1 MNSWNSILQKL
12 HPLAASTQEH
22 LAKAGEK
29 LRRQAAAVIFGIT
42 AAAALFAAECTPVG
56 ESGSFTAFAETL
68 AGEQKEAL
76 QEKKNDTVLPE
87 TEKTSDKEET
97 ESAEEAN
104 IEDGEPE
111 NAWESRTVQA
121 ASLKTGTDGTNPS
134 ETEEAQEDPELEN
147 SSKEDSAETSS
158 SKEDSTKETSA
169 ETDAAKEDS
178 SEEISAK
185 EISANG
191 DPEQE
196 DAESTTGLTQV
207 EGLPEEDPQA
217 AEAFTDYTESDYNV
231 LLRIVQAEAGGC
243 DMKGKILVANVILNR
258 VESDEFP
265 DTITDVVYEKRQF
278 SPVSNGSINR
288 CKVEEETVEA
298 VDRAL
303 AGEDYSEG
311 ALFFMNRRASSGSN
325 VRWFDTHLDYLFQ
338 HGGHEFF
345 K

>member
-12 HPLAASTQEH
+12 HHLAASTQEH

-29 LRRQAAAVIFGIT
+29 PRRQAAAVIFGIT
-42 AAAALFAAECTPVG
+42 AAAALFAAERTPVG

-68 AGEQKEAL
+68 AGERKEAL

-121 ASLKTGTDGTNPS
+121 ASLKTGTDGTNTL
-134 ETEEAQEDPELEN
+134 ELEELQED
-147 SSKEDSAETSS
+147 SKE
-158 SKEDSTKETSA
+158 EDSEKEISA

-178 SEEISAK
+178 AK
-185 EISANG
+185 AISANG
-191 DPEQE
+191 ALEQE
-196 DAESTTGLTQV
+196 NADSMTGLTQV

-217 AEAFTDYTESDYNV
+217 AEAFADYTESDYNV

-311 ALFFMNRRASSGSN
+311 ALYFMNRRASSGSN

>member
-12 HPLAASTQEH
+12 HHLAASTQEH

-56 ESGSFTAFAETL
+56 EAGSFTAFAETL
-68 AGEQKEAL
+68 AEEQKEAL

-97 ESAEEAN
+97 EGAEDAN

-111 NAWESRTVQA
+111 NAWESRTVRA
-121 ASLKTGTDGTNPS
+121 ASLKAGTDGTNTL
-134 ETEEAQEDPELEN
+134 ELEELQED
-147 SSKEDSAETSS
+147 SKE
-158 SKEDSTKETSA
+158 EDSEKEISA

-178 SEEISAK
+178 AK
-185 EISANG
+185 AISANG
-191 DPEQE
+191 ALEQE
-196 DAESTTGLTQV
+196 NADSMTGLTQV
-207 EGLPEEDPQA
+207 EGLPEEDPQV
-217 AEAFTDYTESDYNV
+217 AEAFADYTESDYNV

-311 ALFFMNRRASSGSN
+311 ALYFMNRRASSGSN

>member
-1 MNSWNSILQKL
+1 M
-12 HPLAASTQEH
+12 
-22 LAKAGEK
+22 
-29 LRRQAAAVIFGIT
+29 
-42 AAAALFAAECTPVG
+42 
-56 ESGSFTAFAETL
+56 
-68 AGEQKEAL
+68 
-76 QEKKNDTVLPE
+76 
-87 TEKTSDKEET
+87 
-97 ESAEEAN
+97 
-104 IEDGEPE
+104 
-111 NAWESRTVQA
+111 
-121 ASLKTGTDGTNPS
+121 
-134 ETEEAQEDPELEN
+134 
-147 SSKEDSAETSS
+147 
-158 SKEDSTKETSA
+158 
-169 ETDAAKEDS
+169 
-178 SEEISAK
+178 
-185 EISANG
+185 
-191 DPEQE
+191 
-196 DAESTTGLTQV
+196 

-288 CKVEEETVEA
+288 CKVEQETVEA

>member
-12 HPLAASTQEH
+12 HHLAASTQEH

-29 LRRQAAAVIFGIT
+29 PRRQAAAVIFGIT

-111 NAWESRTVQA
+111 NAWESRTVRA
-121 ASLKTGTDGTNPS
+121 ASLKTGTDGTNTL
-134 ETEEAQEDPELEN
+134 ELEELQED
-147 SSKEDSAETSS
+147 SKE
-158 SKEDSTKETSA
+158 EDSEKEISA

-178 SEEISAK
+178 AK
-185 EISANG
+185 AISANG
-191 DPEQE
+191 ALEQE
-196 DAESTTGLTQV
+196 NSDSMTGLTQV
-207 EGLPEEDPQA
+207 EGLPEEDPQV
-217 AEAFTDYTESDYNV
+217 AEAFADYTESDYNV

>member
-12 HPLAASTQEH
+12 HHLAASTQEH

-56 ESGSFTAFAETL
+56 EAGSFTAFAETL
-68 AGEQKEAL
+68 AEEQKEAL

-97 ESAEEAN
+97 EGAEDAN

-111 NAWESRTVQA
+111 NAWESRTVRA
-121 ASLKTGTDGTNPS
+121 ASLKAGTDGTNTL
-134 ETEEAQEDPELEN
+134 ELEELQED
-147 SSKEDSAETSS
+147 SKE
-158 SKEDSTKETSA
+158 EDSEKEISA

-178 SEEISAK
+178 AK
-185 EISANG
+185 AISANG
-191 DPEQE
+191 ALEQE
-196 DAESTTGLTQV
+196 NADSMTGLTQV
-207 EGLPEEDPQA
+207 EGLPEEDPQV
-217 AEAFTDYTESDYNV
+217 AEAFADYTESDYNV

-288 CKVEEETVEA
+288 CKVEEGNRGSGGPGPGWGRLFGGRSVFYEPKSIQ
-298 VDRAL
+298 RKQCAL
-303 AGEDYSEG
+303 
-311 ALFFMNRRASSGSN
+311 
-325 VRWFDTHLDYLFQ
+325 V
-338 HGGHEFF
+338 
-345 K
+345 

>member
-12 HPLAASTQEH
+12 HHLAASTQEH

-29 LRRQAAAVIFGIT
+29 PRRQAAAVIFGIT

-121 ASLKTGTDGTNPS
+121 ASLKTGTDGTNTL
-134 ETEEAQEDPELEN
+134 ELEELQED
-147 SSKEDSAETSS
+147 SKE
-158 SKEDSTKETSA
+158 EDSEKEISA

-178 SEEISAK
+178 AK
-185 EISANG
+185 AISANG
-191 DPEQE
+191 ALEQE
-196 DAESTTGLTQV
+196 NADSMTGLTQV

-217 AEAFTDYTESDYNV
+217 AEAFADYTESDYNV

-243 DMKGKILVANVILNR
+243 DMKGKILVVNVILNR

>member
-12 HPLAASTQEH
+12 HHLAASTQEH

-29 LRRQAAAVIFGIT
+29 PRRQAAAVIFGIT

-121 ASLKTGTDGTNPS
+121 ASLKTGTDGTNTL
-134 ETEEAQEDPELEN
+134 ELEELQED
-147 SSKEDSAETSS
+147 SKE
-158 SKEDSTKETSA
+158 EDSEKEISA

-178 SEEISAK
+178 AK
-185 EISANG
+185 AISANG
-191 DPEQE
+191 ALEQE
-196 DAESTTGLTQV
+196 NADSMTGLTQV
-207 EGLPEEDPQA
+207 EGLPEEAPQV
-217 AEAFTDYTESDYNV
+217 AEAFADYTESDYNV

-288 CKVEEETVEA
+288 CKVEQETVEA

>member
-12 HPLAASTQEH
+12 HHLAASTQEH

-56 ESGSFTAFAETL
+56 EAGSFTAFAETL
-68 AGEQKEAL
+68 AEEQKEAL

-121 ASLKTGTDGTNPS
+121 ASLKTGTDGTNTL
-134 ETEEAQEDPELEN
+134 ELEELQED
-147 SSKEDSAETSS
+147 SKE
-158 SKEDSTKETSA
+158 EDSEKEISA

-178 SEEISAK
+178 AK
-185 EISANG
+185 AISANG
-191 DPEQE
+191 ALEQE
-196 DAESTTGLTQV
+196 NADSMTGLTQV

-217 AEAFTDYTESDYNV
+217 AEAFADYTESDYNV

-311 ALFFMNRRASSGSN
+311 ALYFMNRRASSGSN

>member
-12 HPLAASTQEH
+12 HHLAASTQEH

-42 AAAALFAAECTPVG
+42 AAAALFAAERTPVG
-56 ESGSFTAFAETL
+56 EAGSFTAFAETL
-68 AGEQKEAL
+68 AEEQKEAL

-121 ASLKTGTDGTNPS
+121 ASLKTGTDGTNTL
-134 ETEEAQEDPELEN
+134 ELEELQED
-147 SSKEDSAETSS
+147 SKE
-158 SKEDSTKETSA
+158 EDSEKEISA

-178 SEEISAK
+178 AK
-185 EISANG
+185 AISANG
-191 DPEQE
+191 ALEQE
-196 DAESTTGLTQV
+196 NADSMTGLTQV
-207 EGLPEEDPQA
+207 EGLPEEDPQV
-217 AEAFTDYTESDYNV
+217 AEAFADYTESDYNV

-258 VESDEFP
+258 VGSDEFP

>member
-12 HPLAASTQEH
+12 HHLAASTQEH

-29 LRRQAAAVIFGIT
+29 PRRQAAAVIFGIT

-56 ESGSFTAFAETL
+56 EAGSFTAFAETL
-68 AGEQKEAL
+68 AEEQKEAL

-121 ASLKTGTDGTNPS
+121 ASLKTGTDGTNTL
-134 ETEEAQEDPELEN
+134 ELEELQED
-147 SSKEDSAETSS
+147 SKE
-158 SKEDSTKETSA
+158 EDSEKEISA

-178 SEEISAK
+178 AK
-185 EISANG
+185 AISANG
-191 DPEQE
+191 ALEQE
-196 DAESTTGLTQV
+196 NADSMTGLTQV
-207 EGLPEEDPQA
+207 EGLPEEDPQV
-217 AEAFTDYTESDYNV
+217 AEAFADYTESDYNV

-311 ALFFMNRRASSGSN
+311 ALFFMNRRASSGNN
-325 VRWFDTHLDYLFQ
+325 VSWFDTHLDYLFQ

>member
-12 HPLAASTQEH
+12 HHLAASTQEH

-56 ESGSFTAFAETL
+56 EAGSFTAFAETL
-68 AGEQKEAL
+68 AEEQKEAL

-97 ESAEEAN
+97 EGAEDAN

-111 NAWESRTVQA
+111 NAWESRTVRA
-121 ASLKTGTDGTNPS
+121 ASLKAGTDGTNTL
-134 ETEEAQEDPELEN
+134 ELEELQED
-147 SSKEDSAETSS
+147 SKE
-158 SKEDSTKETSA
+158 EDSEKEISA

-178 SEEISAK
+178 AK
-185 EISANG
+185 AISANG
-191 DPEQE
+191 ALEQE
-196 DAESTTGLTQV
+196 NADSMTGLTQV
-207 EGLPEEDPQA
+207 EGLPEEDPQV
-217 AEAFTDYTESDYNV
+217 AEAFADYTESDYNV

-288 CKVEEETVEA
+288 CKVEQETVEA

>member
-12 HPLAASTQEH
+12 HHLAASTQEH

-29 LRRQAAAVIFGIT
+29 PRRQAAAVIFGIT

-56 ESGSFTAFAETL
+56 EAGSFTAFAETL
-68 AGEQKEAL
+68 AEEQKEAL

-121 ASLKTGTDGTNPS
+121 ASLKTGTDGTNTL
-134 ETEEAQEDPELEN
+134 ELEELQED
-147 SSKEDSAETSS
+147 SKE
-158 SKEDSTKETSA
+158 EDSEKEISA

-178 SEEISAK
+178 AK
-185 EISANG
+185 AISANG
-191 DPEQE
+191 ALEQE
-196 DAESTTGLTQV
+196 NADSMTGLTQV

-217 AEAFTDYTESDYNV
+217 AEAFADYTESDYNV

-311 ALFFMNRRASSGSN
+311 ALYFMNRRASSGSN

>member
-12 HPLAASTQEH
+12 HHLAASTQEH

-29 LRRQAAAVIFGIT
+29 PRRQAAAVIFGIT

-68 AGEQKEAL
+68 AEEQKEAL

-121 ASLKTGTDGTNPS
+121 ASLKTGTDGTNTL
-134 ETEEAQEDPELEN
+134 ELEELQED
-147 SSKEDSAETSS
+147 SKE
-158 SKEDSTKETSA
+158 EDSEKEISA

-178 SEEISAK
+178 AK
-185 EISANG
+185 AISANG
-191 DPEQE
+191 ALEQE
-196 DAESTTGLTQV
+196 NADSMTGLTQV

-217 AEAFTDYTESDYNV
+217 AEAFADYTESDYNV

-288 CKVEEETVEA
+288 CKVEQETVEA

>member
-12 HPLAASTQEH
+12 HHLAASTQEH

-56 ESGSFTAFAETL
+56 EAGSFTAFAETL
-68 AGEQKEAL
+68 AEEQKEAL

-121 ASLKTGTDGTNPS
+121 ASLKTGTDGTNTL
-134 ETEEAQEDPELEN
+134 ELEELQED
-147 SSKEDSAETSS
+147 SKE
-158 SKEDSTKETSA
+158 EDSEKEISA

-178 SEEISAK
+178 AK
-185 EISANG
+185 AISANG
-191 DPEQE
+191 ALEQE
-196 DAESTTGLTQV
+196 NADSMTGLTQV
-207 EGLPEEDPQA
+207 EGLPEEDPQV
-217 AEAFTDYTESDYNV
+217 AEAFADYTESDYNV

-288 CKVEEETVEA
+288 CKVEQETVEA

>member
-12 HPLAASTQEH
+12 HHLAASTQEH

-29 LRRQAAAVIFGIT
+29 PRRQAAAVIFGIT

-121 ASLKTGTDGTNPS
+121 ASLKAGTDGTNTL
-134 ETEEAQEDPELEN
+134 ELEELQED
-147 SSKEDSAETSS
+147 SKE
-158 SKEDSTKETSA
+158 EDSEKEISA

-178 SEEISAK
+178 AK
-185 EISANG
+185 AISANG
-191 DPEQE
+191 ALEQE
-196 DAESTTGLTQV
+196 NADSMTGLTQV
-207 EGLPEEDPQA
+207 EGLPEEDPQV
-217 AEAFTDYTESDYNV
+217 AEAFADYTESDYNV

-311 ALFFMNRRASSGSN
+311 ALYFMNRRASSGSN

>member
-12 HPLAASTQEH
+12 HHLAASTQEH

-29 LRRQAAAVIFGIT
+29 PRRQAAAVIFGIT

-111 NAWESRTVQA
+111 NSWESRTVQA
-121 ASLKTGTDGTNPS
+121 ASLKTGTDGTNTL
-134 ETEEAQEDPELEN
+134 ELEELQED
-147 SSKEDSAETSS
+147 SKE
-158 SKEDSTKETSA
+158 EDSEKEISA

-178 SEEISAK
+178 AK
-185 EISANG
+185 AISANG
-191 DPEQE
+191 ALEQE
-196 DAESTTGLTQV
+196 NADSMTGLTQV

-258 VESDEFP
+258 VGSDEFP

-288 CKVEEETVEA
+288 CKVEQETVEA

>member
-12 HPLAASTQEH
+12 HHLAASTQEH

-56 ESGSFTAFAETL
+56 EAGSFTAFAETL

-121 ASLKTGTDGTNPS
+121 ASLKTGTDGTNTL
-134 ETEEAQEDPELEN
+134 ELEELQED
-147 SSKEDSAETSS
+147 SKE
-158 SKEDSTKETSA
+158 EDSEKEISA

-178 SEEISAK
+178 AK
-185 EISANG
+185 AISANG
-191 DPEQE
+191 ALEQE
-196 DAESTTGLTQV
+196 NADSMTGLTQV
-207 EGLPEEDPQA
+207 EGLPEEDPQV
-217 AEAFTDYTESDYNV
+217 AEAFADYTESDYNV

>member
-12 HPLAASTQEH
+12 HHLAASTQEH

-29 LRRQAAAVIFGIT
+29 PRRQAAAVIFGIT

-56 ESGSFTAFAETL
+56 EAGSFTAFAETL
-68 AGEQKEAL
+68 AEEQKEAL

-97 ESAEEAN
+97 EGAEDAN

-111 NAWESRTVQA
+111 NAWESRTVRA
-121 ASLKTGTDGTNPS
+121 ASLKTGTDGTNTS

-147 SSKEDSAETSS
+147 SSKEDSA
-158 SKEDSTKETSA
+158 KET
-169 ETDAAKEDS
+169 
-178 SEEISAK
+178 
-185 EISANG
+185 SANG

-288 CKVEEETVEA
+288 CKVEQETVEA

>member
-12 HPLAASTQEH
+12 HHLAASTQEH

-29 LRRQAAAVIFGIT
+29 PRRQAAAVIFGIT

-121 ASLKTGTDGTNPS
+121 ASLKTGTDGTNTL
-134 ETEEAQEDPELEN
+134 ELEELQED
-147 SSKEDSAETSS
+147 SKE
-158 SKEDSTKETSA
+158 EDSEKEISA

-178 SEEISAK
+178 AK
-185 EISANG
+185 AISANG
-191 DPEQE
+191 ALEQE
-196 DAESTTGLTQV
+196 NADSMTGLTQV

-217 AEAFTDYTESDYNV
+217 AEAFADYTESDYNV

-288 CKVEEETVEA
+288 CQVAEETVEA

-311 ALFFMNRRASSGSN
+311 ALYFMNRRASSGSN

>member
-12 HPLAASTQEH
+12 HHLAASTQEH

-29 LRRQAAAVIFGIT
+29 PRRQAAAVIFGIT

-121 ASLKTGTDGTNPS
+121 ASLKTGTDGTNTS
-134 ETEEAQEDPELEN
+134 ELEELQED
-147 SSKEDSAETSS
+147 SKE
-158 SKEDSTKETSA
+158 EDSEKEISA

-178 SEEISAK
+178 AK
-185 EISANG
+185 AISANG
-191 DPEQE
+191 ALEQE
-196 DAESTTGLTQV
+196 NADSMTGLTQV
-207 EGLPEEDPQA
+207 EGLPEEDPQV
-217 AEAFTDYTESDYNV
+217 AEAFADYTESDYNV

-311 ALFFMNRRASSGSN
+311 ALYFMNRRASSGSN

>member
-12 HPLAASTQEH
+12 HHLAASTQEH

-29 LRRQAAAVIFGIT
+29 PRRQAAAVIFGIT

-121 ASLKTGTDGTNPS
+121 ASLKTGTDGTNTL
-134 ETEEAQEDPELEN
+134 ELEELQED
-147 SSKEDSAETSS
+147 SKE
-158 SKEDSTKETSA
+158 EDSEKEISA

-178 SEEISAK
+178 AK
-185 EISANG
+185 AISANG
-191 DPEQE
+191 ALEQE
-196 DAESTTGLTQV
+196 NADSMTGLTQV
-207 EGLPEEDPQA
+207 EGLPEEDPQV
-217 AEAFTDYTESDYNV
+217 AEAFADYTESDYNV

-258 VESDEFP
+258 VGSDEFP

-288 CKVEEETVEA
+288 CKVEQETVEA

>member
-12 HPLAASTQEH
+12 HHLAASTQEH

-56 ESGSFTAFAETL
+56 EAGSFTAFAETL
-68 AGEQKEAL
+68 AEEQKEAL

-121 ASLKTGTDGTNPS
+121 ASLKTGTDGTNTL
-134 ETEEAQEDPELEN
+134 ELEELQED
-147 SSKEDSAETSS
+147 SKE
-158 SKEDSTKETSA
+158 EDSEKEISA

-178 SEEISAK
+178 AK
-185 EISANG
+185 AISANG
-191 DPEQE
+191 ALEQE
-196 DAESTTGLTQV
+196 NADSMTGLTQV
-207 EGLPEEDPQA
+207 EGLPEEDPQV
-217 AEAFTDYTESDYNV
+217 AEAFADYTESDYNV

>member
-12 HPLAASTQEH
+12 HHLAASTQEH

-56 ESGSFTAFAETL
+56 EAGSFTAFAETL
-68 AGEQKEAL
+68 AEEQKEAL

-121 ASLKTGTDGTNPS
+121 ASLKTGTDGTNTS
-134 ETEEAQEDPELEN
+134 ELEKLQED
-147 SSKEDSAETSS
+147 SKEEDSA
-158 SKEDSTKETSA
+158 KETSA

-178 SEEISAK
+178 AK
-185 EISANG
+185 AISANG
-191 DPEQE
+191 ALEQE
-196 DAESTTGLTQV
+196 DAESKTGLTQV

>member
-12 HPLAASTQEH
+12 HHLAASTQEH

-29 LRRQAAAVIFGIT
+29 PRRQAAAVIFGIT

-68 AGEQKEAL
+68 AEEQKEAL

-111 NAWESRTVQA
+111 NSWESRTVQA
-121 ASLKTGTDGTNPS
+121 ASLKTGTDGTNTL
-134 ETEEAQEDPELEN
+134 ELEELQED
-147 SSKEDSAETSS
+147 SKE
-158 SKEDSTKETSA
+158 EDSEKEISA

-178 SEEISAK
+178 AK
-185 EISANG
+185 AISANG
-191 DPEQE
+191 ALEQE
-196 DAESTTGLTQV
+196 NADSMTGLTQV
-207 EGLPEEDPQA
+207 EGLPEEDPQV
-217 AEAFTDYTESDYNV
+217 AEAFADYTESDYNV

-288 CKVEEETVEA
+288 CKVEQETVEA

>member
-12 HPLAASTQEH
+12 HHLAASTQEH

-29 LRRQAAAVIFGIT
+29 PRRQAAAVIFGIT

-121 ASLKTGTDGTNPS
+121 ASLKTGTDGTNTL
-134 ETEEAQEDPELEN
+134 ELEELQED
-147 SSKEDSAETSS
+147 SKE
-158 SKEDSTKETSA
+158 EDSEKEISA

-178 SEEISAK
+178 AK
-185 EISANG
+185 VISANG
-191 DPEQE
+191 ALEQE
-196 DAESTTGLTQV
+196 NADSMTGLTQV

-217 AEAFTDYTESDYNV
+217 AEAFADYTESDYNV

-311 ALFFMNRRASSGSN
+311 ALYFMNRRASSGSN

>member
-12 HPLAASTQEH
+12 HHLAASTQEH

-56 ESGSFTAFAETL
+56 EAGSFTAFAETL
-68 AGEQKEAL
+68 AEEQKEAL

-97 ESAEEAN
+97 EGAEDAN

-111 NAWESRTVQA
+111 NAWESRTVRA
-121 ASLKTGTDGTNPS
+121 ASLKAGTDGTNTL
-134 ETEEAQEDPELEN
+134 ELEELQED
-147 SSKEDSAETSS
+147 SKE
-158 SKEDSTKETSA
+158 EDSEKEISA

-178 SEEISAK
+178 AK
-185 EISANG
+185 AISANG
-191 DPEQE
+191 ALEQE
-196 DAESTTGLTQV
+196 NADSMTGLTQV

-311 ALFFMNRRASSGSN
+311 ALYFMNRRASSGSN

>member
-12 HPLAASTQEH
+12 HHLAASTQEH

-29 LRRQAAAVIFGIT
+29 PRRQAAAVIFGIT
-42 AAAALFAAECTPVG
+42 AAAALFAAERTPVG

-111 NAWESRTVQA
+111 NSWESRTVQA
-121 ASLKTGTDGTNPS
+121 ASLKTGTDGTNTL
-134 ETEEAQEDPELEN
+134 ELEELQED
-147 SSKEDSAETSS
+147 SKE
-158 SKEDSTKETSA
+158 EDSEKEISA

-178 SEEISAK
+178 AK
-185 EISANG
+185 AISANG
-191 DPEQE
+191 ALEQE
-196 DAESTTGLTQV
+196 NADSMTGLTQV
-207 EGLPEEDPQA
+207 EGLPEEDPQV
-217 AEAFTDYTESDYNV
+217 AEAFADYTESDYNV

-311 ALFFMNRRASSGSN
+311 ALYFMNRRASSGSN

>member
-12 HPLAASTQEH
+12 HHLAASTQEH

-104 IEDGEPE
+104 IEDGESE

-121 ASLKTGTDGTNPS
+121 ASLKTGTDGTNTL
-134 ETEEAQEDPELEN
+134 ELEELQED
-147 SSKEDSAETSS
+147 SKE
-158 SKEDSTKETSA
+158 EDSEKEISA

-178 SEEISAK
+178 AK
-185 EISANG
+185 AISANG
-191 DPEQE
+191 ALEQE
-196 DAESTTGLTQV
+196 NADSMTGLTQV
-207 EGLPEEDPQA
+207 EGLPEEDPQV
-217 AEAFTDYTESDYNV
+217 AEAFADYTESDYNV

-311 ALFFMNRRASSGSN
+311 ALYFMNRRASSGSN

>member
-12 HPLAASTQEH
+12 HHLAASTQEH

-29 LRRQAAAVIFGIT
+29 PRRQAAAVIFGIT

-111 NAWESRTVQA
+111 NSWESRTVQA
-121 ASLKTGTDGTNPS
+121 ASLKTGTDGTNTL
-134 ETEEAQEDPELEN
+134 ELEELQED
-147 SSKEDSAETSS
+147 SKE
-158 SKEDSTKETSA
+158 EDSEKEISA

-178 SEEISAK
+178 AK
-185 EISANG
+185 AISANG
-191 DPEQE
+191 ALEQE
-196 DAESTTGLTQV
+196 NADSMTGLTQV

-217 AEAFTDYTESDYNV
+217 ADAFADYTESDYNV

-311 ALFFMNRRASSGSN
+311 ALYFMNRRASSGSN

>member
-12 HPLAASTQEH
+12 HHLAASTQEH

-29 LRRQAAAVIFGIT
+29 PRRQAAAVIFGIT

-121 ASLKTGTDGTNPS
+121 ASLKTGTDGTNTL
-134 ETEEAQEDPELEN
+134 ELEELQED
-147 SSKEDSAETSS
+147 SKE
-158 SKEDSTKETSA
+158 EDSEKEISA

-178 SEEISAK
+178 AK
-185 EISANG
+185 AISANG
-191 DPEQE
+191 ALEQE
-196 DAESTTGLTQV
+196 NADSMTGLTQV

>member
-12 HPLAASTQEH
+12 HHLAASTQEH

-121 ASLKTGTDGTNPS
+121 ASLKTGTDGTNTL
-134 ETEEAQEDPELEN
+134 ELEELQED
-147 SSKEDSAETSS
+147 SKE
-158 SKEDSTKETSA
+158 EDSEKEISA

-178 SEEISAK
+178 AK
-185 EISANG
+185 AISANG
-191 DPEQE
+191 ALEQE
-196 DAESTTGLTQV
+196 NADSMTGLTQV
-207 EGLPEEDPQA
+207 EGLPEEDPQV
-217 AEAFTDYTESDYNV
+217 AEAFADYTESDYNV

-311 ALFFMNRRASSGSN
+311 ALYFMNRRASSGSN

>member
-1 MNSWNSILQKL
+1 M
-12 HPLAASTQEH
+12 
-22 LAKAGEK
+22 
-29 LRRQAAAVIFGIT
+29 
-42 AAAALFAAECTPVG
+42 
-56 ESGSFTAFAETL
+56 
-68 AGEQKEAL
+68 

-121 ASLKTGTDGTNPS
+121 ASLKTGTDGTNTL
-134 ETEEAQEDPELEN
+134 ELEELQED
-147 SSKEDSAETSS
+147 SKE
-158 SKEDSTKETSA
+158 EDSEKEISA

-178 SEEISAK
+178 AK
-185 EISANG
+185 AISANG
-191 DPEQE
+191 ALEQE
-196 DAESTTGLTQV
+196 NADSMTGLTQV

-258 VESDEFP
+258 VGSDEFP

-288 CKVEEETVEA
+288 CKVEQETVEA

>member
-12 HPLAASTQEH
+12 HHLAASTQEH

-56 ESGSFTAFAETL
+56 EAGSFTAFAETL
-68 AGEQKEAL
+68 AEEQKEAL

-97 ESAEEAN
+97 EGAEDAN

-111 NAWESRTVQA
+111 NAWESRTVRA
-121 ASLKTGTDGTNPS
+121 ASLKAGTDGTNTL
-134 ETEEAQEDPELEN
+134 ELEELQED
-147 SSKEDSAETSS
+147 SKE
-158 SKEDSTKETSA
+158 EDSEKEISA

-178 SEEISAK
+178 AK
-185 EISANG
+185 AISANG
-191 DPEQE
+191 ALEQE
-196 DAESTTGLTQV
+196 NADSMTGLTQV
-207 EGLPEEDPQA
+207 EGLPEEDPQV
-217 AEAFTDYTESDYNV
+217 AEAFADYTESDYNV

>member
-12 HPLAASTQEH
+12 HHLAASTQEH

-29 LRRQAAAVIFGIT
+29 PRRQAAAVIFGIT
-42 AAAALFAAECTPVG
+42 AAAALFAAERTPVG

-121 ASLKTGTDGTNPS
+121 ASLKTGTDGTNTL
-134 ETEEAQEDPELEN
+134 ELEELQED
-147 SSKEDSAETSS
+147 SKE
-158 SKEDSTKETSA
+158 EDSEKEISA

-178 SEEISAK
+178 AK
-185 EISANG
+185 AISANG
-191 DPEQE
+191 ALEQE
-196 DAESTTGLTQV
+196 NADSMTGLTQV
-207 EGLPEEDPQA
+207 EGLPEEDPQV
-217 AEAFTDYTESDYNV
+217 AEAFADYTESDYNV

>member
-12 HPLAASTQEH
+12 HHLAASTQEH

-29 LRRQAAAVIFGIT
+29 PRRQAAAVIFGIT
-42 AAAALFAAECTPVG
+42 AAAALFAAERTPVG
-56 ESGSFTAFAETL
+56 EAGSFTAFAETL

-97 ESAEEAN
+97 EGAEDAN

-111 NAWESRTVQA
+111 NAWESRTVRA
-121 ASLKTGTDGTNPS
+121 ASLKAGTDGTNTL
-134 ETEEAQEDPELEN
+134 ELEELQED
-147 SSKEDSAETSS
+147 SKE
-158 SKEDSTKETSA
+158 EDSEKEISA

-178 SEEISAK
+178 AK
-185 EISANG
+185 AISANG
-191 DPEQE
+191 ALEQE
-196 DAESTTGLTQV
+196 NADSMTGLTQV

-217 AEAFTDYTESDYNV
+217 AEAFADYTESDYNV

-288 CKVEEETVEA
+288 CKVGEETVEA

-311 ALFFMNRRASSGSN
+311 ALYFMNRRASSGSN

>member
-12 HPLAASTQEH
+12 HHLAASTQEH

-29 LRRQAAAVIFGIT
+29 PRRQAAAVIFGIT

-56 ESGSFTAFAETL
+56 EAGSFTAFAETL
-68 AGEQKEAL
+68 AEEQKEAL

-111 NAWESRTVQA
+111 NSWESRTVQA
-121 ASLKTGTDGTNPS
+121 ASLKTGTDGTNTL
-134 ETEEAQEDPELEN
+134 ELEELQED
-147 SSKEDSAETSS
+147 SKE
-158 SKEDSTKETSA
+158 EDSEKEISA

-178 SEEISAK
+178 AK
-185 EISANG
+185 AISANG
-191 DPEQE
+191 ALEQE
-196 DAESTTGLTQV
+196 NADSMTGLTQV
-207 EGLPEEDPQA
+207 EGLPEEDPQV
-217 AEAFTDYTESDYNV
+217 AEAFADYTESDYNV

-288 CKVEEETVEA
+288 CKVEQETVEA

>member
-12 HPLAASTQEH
+12 HHLAASTQEH

-56 ESGSFTAFAETL
+56 EAGSFTAFAETL
-68 AGEQKEAL
+68 AEEQKEAL

-97 ESAEEAN
+97 EGAEDAN

-121 ASLKTGTDGTNPS
+121 ASLKTGTDGTNTL
-134 ETEEAQEDPELEN
+134 ELEELQED
-147 SSKEDSAETSS
+147 SKE
-158 SKEDSTKETSA
+158 EDSEKEISA

-178 SEEISAK
+178 AK
-185 EISANG
+185 AISANG
-191 DPEQE
+191 ALEQE
-196 DAESTTGLTQV
+196 NADSMTGLTQV

-311 ALFFMNRRASSGSN
+311 ALYFMNRRASSGSN

>member
-12 HPLAASTQEH
+12 HHLAASTQEH

-42 AAAALFAAECTPVG
+42 AAAALFFFFFSTGG
-56 ESGSFTAFAETL
+56 EAGSFTAFAETL
-68 AGEQKEAL
+68 AEEQKEAL

-121 ASLKTGTDGTNPS
+121 ASLKTGTDGTNTL
-134 ETEEAQEDPELEN
+134 ELEELQED
-147 SSKEDSAETSS
+147 SKE
-158 SKEDSTKETSA
+158 EDSEKEISA

-178 SEEISAK
+178 AK
-185 EISANG
+185 AISANG
-191 DPEQE
+191 ALEQE
-196 DAESTTGLTQV
+196 NADSMTGLTQV
-207 EGLPEEDPQA
+207 EGLPEEDPQV
-217 AEAFTDYTESDYNV
+217 AEAFADYTESDYNV